1 MFLFHQVDDGRV
13 PGIEYLRC
21 SAITPKV
28 GMLLK
33 VTSGKLAAA
42 TSTDVPLYMSMG
54 EYEAALEDGKE
65 IPVIRLHPDAIMEVA
80 TPTSFSQV
88 MGAKVTIG
96 SDSLSITNTT
106 GGACEVV
113 YTDADITRVRIV
125 QPDAAAG

>member
-13 PGIEYLRC
+13 PGIEYLPC

-54 EYEAALEDGKE
+54 EYEAALEAGTE

-106 GGACEVV
+106 GGACEVI